1 MEENTNTSENTA
13 PDVDTLY
20 AEAMGEPVEKN
31 IPMEAAPPPET
42 FSIKVDGR
50 EVPATRDQ
58 LIKWAEMGYGAPNK
72 IGSLSK
78 ELQQY
83 QKQIESLKQYE
94 STYKPVDE
102 FAKQNPE
109 WWQHVMKNWEQRSQ
123 FINQGLS
130 NDPNNPLLQKLS
142 ALEQEVQESRKF
154 REQLLNQQKEYS
166 TKMEDEALDNEIKS
180 IREKHA
186 DIDFD
191 SLDANGSSLELR
203 VLAHAKEK
211 GIPSFATA
219 FKDYYHDE
227 LIKRAQEKAKESVS
241 KDVQKRTKLG
251 LLGES
256 QAPRKG
262 VASAKNVKSKS
273 YEHLLAE
280 AISELDKSAA
290 Q

>member
-1 MEENTNTSENTA
+1 MEENTEQTQNTT
-13 PDVDTLY
+13 DVDSLY

-31 IPMEAAPPPET
+31 IPMEQAPPPET
-42 FSIKVDGR
+42 FSIKVEGK
-50 EVPATRDQ
+50 EIPATRDQ
-58 LIKWAEMGYGAPNK
+58 LIKWAEMGYGAPNR

-78 ELQQY
+78 ELQQH
-83 QKQIESLKQYE
+83 QKQIEALKQYE

-109 WWQHVMKNWEQRSQ
+109 WWKHVMTNWEQRSQ
-123 FINQGLS
+123 FINQNLS
-130 NDPNNPLLQKLS
+130 QDPNNPLLQKLS
-142 ALEQEVQESRKF
+142 SLEQEVQESRKF
-154 REQLLNQQKEYS
+154 RENLLNQQKEYS

-180 IREKHA
+180 IREKYS
-186 DIDFD
+186 DLDFD
-191 SLDANGSSLELR
+191 GLDQNGSSLEHR
-203 VLAHAKEK
+203 VLAHAKQH
-211 GIPSFATA
+211 GIPSFSTA

-227 LIKRAQEKAKESVS
+227 LILRAQEKAKESVG
-241 KDVQKRTKLG
+241 KEMQKRTKLG

-262 VASAKNVKSKS
+262 MSSAKNVKSKS

-280 AISELDKSAA
+280 AIDELDKSAA